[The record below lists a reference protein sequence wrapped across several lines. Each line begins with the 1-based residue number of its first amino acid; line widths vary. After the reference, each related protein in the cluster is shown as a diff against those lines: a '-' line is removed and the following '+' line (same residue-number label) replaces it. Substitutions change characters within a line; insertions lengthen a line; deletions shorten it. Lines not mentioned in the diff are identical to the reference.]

1 MNAAAPVVFLLDVDN
16 TLLDNDRVQAD
27 LDAHIAKLFGADA
40 AKTYWSI
47 YETLREKLGY
57 ADYLGAIQQFRLECD
72 DEVRAQDLAAWLLN
86 YPFADRVYPGAFDAI
101 AHLSRFGECVVLSD
115 GDVVLQPRK
124 IAVSGIARAVQDRVL
139 IYVHKERMLDD
150 VARRFPAQHYVMVED
165 KLRVLDGMKRRWRE
179 RLTTVFV
186 RQGHYANDPAARKEY
201 PPAQIELG
209 GIRELCDLDA
219 GAFVSPSGH
228 SSSKPATATE
238 HP

>member
-1 MNAAAPVVFLLDVDN
+1 MSTVPPVVFLLDVDN

-27 LDAHIAKLFGADA
+27 LDAHIASLFGADA
-40 AKTYWSI
+40 AKTYWNL
-47 YETLREKLGY
+47 YENLREKLGY

-86 YPFADRVYPGAFDAI
+86 YPFAGRLYPGASDAI

-124 IAVSGIARAVQDRVL
+124 IAASGIARAVQDRVL

-150 VARRFPAQHYVMVED
+150 VARRFPARHYVMIED

-186 RQGHYANDPAARKEY
+186 RQGHYANDPVVRKEY

-209 GIRELCDLDA
+209 GIRELCNLDA
-219 GAFVSPSGH
+219 GAIVFPSGH

>member
-1 MNAAAPVVFLLDVDN
+1 MSEVPPVVFLLDVDN
-16 TLLDNDRVQAD
+16 TLLDNDRVHDD
-27 LDAHIAKLFGADA
+27 LDRQIVATFGADE
-40 AKTYWSI
+40 AKTYWKI
-47 YETLREKLGY
+47 YDSLRDELGY
-57 ADYLGAIQQFRLECD
+57 ADYLGAIQRFRLACG
-72 DEVRAQDLAAWLLN
+72 DEIRAQDLASFMLEYN
-86 YPFADRVYPGAFDAI
+86 FAARLYPGTLDAI
-101 AHLSRFGECVVLSD
+101 AHLSQFGPCVVLSD

-124 IAVSGIARAVQDRVL
+124 ISISGIADAVVGRVL

-186 RQGHYANDPAARKEY
+186 RQGHYANDPAAGKEY

-209 GIRELCDLDA
+209 GIHELCDLDA

>member
-1 MNAAAPVVFLLDVDN
+1 MNAAASVVFLLDVDN
-16 TLLDNDRVQAD
+16 TLLDNDQVQAD
-27 LDAHIAKLFGADA
+27 LDAHIAKLFGAEA

-47 YETLREKLGY
+47 YETLREK
-57 ADYLGAIQQFRLECD
+57 FRLECD

-86 YPFADRVYPGAFDAI
+86 YPFAERLYPGALEAI

-124 IAVSGIARAVQDRVL
+124 IAASGIARAVQDRVL

-201 PPAQIELG
+201 PPAQIELS
-209 GIRELCDLDA
+209 GIGELCKLDA
-219 GAFVSPSGH
+219 RDFLSPSE
-228 SSSKPATATE
+228 PATATE